1 MTATAFLMGLLAL
14 SFFGS
19 VLVGRKGS
27 GLASGIEFVGLGV
40 LAGPLVL
47 GWISRSTIDSFAP
60 VIHVALGWLAF
71 VIGLDFGRFGSRRTT
86 RKVMAASTVA
96 AAFTLASVAAATW
109 FALRKV
115 GIPFAQPRDAMIVS
129 LAFGVVATETTRHAV
144 KWVLARFSAHG
155 PLTDRFAQMA
165 SSDDLVPLLVLGV
178 VALLLPGRVHVAG
191 IPDWTFA
198 LATVL
203 IGAFFA
209 AIAAL
214 LLKEAEGDE
223 VWAVLLGTVLLTV
236 GIALRLGLATLTAG
250 FIFGITLRALSSHRR
265 AIRVLVAPTERP
277 VLLPMLLV
285 AGARIDVAP
294 LFVRPKILWVV
305 GAAILARVVA
315 KVVVGFFV
323 REGGRSHPSFG
334 AGLLSSGALSLACG
348 LFVAL
353 RAPGIVGD
361 SVLLFAA
368 LVALVGEILAPFA
381 ARHALDR
388 AGEIDAA
395 VPEDNLADTSDAKES
410 A

>member
-47 GWISRSTIDSFAP
+47 GWIGRSTIDSFAP
-60 VIHVALGWLAF
+60 VIHVGLGWLAF
-71 VIGLDFGRFGSRRTT
+71 IIGLDFGRFGIRRTSPRT
-86 RKVMAASTVA
+86 MIVSIVA
-96 AAFTLASVAAATW
+96 AIFTLGSVGGVTW
-109 FALRKV
+109 FALKRFGV
-115 GIPFAQPRDAMIVS
+115 AFPRPNDAILVSVAFA
-129 LAFGVVATETTRHAV
+129 VVATETTRHAV
-144 KWVLARFSAHG
+144 KWVLARFAAHG

-165 SSDDLVPLLVLGV
+165 SSDDLVPLLALLG
-178 VALLLPGRVHVAG
+178 VALLLPDRVHVAG
-191 IPDWTFA
+191 FPDAVFA

-214 LLKEAEGDE
+214 LLKDAEGDE
-223 VWAVLLGTVLLTV
+223 AWAVLLGTVFLSV
-236 GIALRLGLATLTAG
+236 GIALRLGLATLTAA
-250 FIFGITLRALSSHRR
+250 FVFGVTLRLLSSHRR

-285 AGARIDVAP
+285 AGARLDVAP
-294 LFVRPKILWVV
+294 LFSQPRILWAIGAALLARIVAKCVV
-305 GAAILARVVA
+305 GM
-315 KVVVGFFV
+315 FV
-323 REGGRSHPSFG
+323 RVGGKSHPSFG
-334 AGLLSSGALSLACG
+334 AGLLSSGALSIACG

-361 SVLLFAA
+361 AVLLFATF
-368 LVALVGEILAPFA
+368 VALVGEILAPFA
-381 ARHALDR
+381 ARRALER
-388 AGEIDAA
+388 AGEIVIDGGAS
-395 VPEDNLADTSDAKES
+395 EGELAKGS
-410 A
+410 AS